1 MARLIRRLTL
11 FFLILAVSAAGF
23 CGFFLKWSFRDDA
36 PQFGFTAIMENT
48 SVKPFIYRQLIPQ
61 TVKAV
66 SAAIPAPAKEKLSAS
81 LTEKRHIET
90 RFARAEI
97 PPKFV
102 VEYHLMFALSFVIF
116 FAAIWVLR
124 ALLTEVTRDEVA
136 GTLGAMLFAVIFPF
150 FEVLGGYYYDLGEV
164 FFFFTAAL
172 LAVRGKI
179 FALLLITPLATLNKE
194 SFFFFLATL
203 FPLVRL
209 HFDDKKSAAVIS
221 GAMFL
226 SGLSYL
232 GVRKVFSEN
241 TGGAADWRLTEHFE
255 NFLRVSSYFQTDAI
269 YGIPLGARFFL
280 PYVICVIWLVKS
292 SWQNLS
298 AAWKL
303 HAKIALA
310 INGALYFL
318 FVVPGELRDL
328 SMLYVSLMILAASYL
343 RESFQRHYRGGL
355 P

>member
-66 SAAIPAPAKEKLSAS
+66 SAAIPEPAKEKLSAS
-81 LTEKRHIET
+81 LAEKRHIET

-102 VEYHLMFALSFVIF
+102 VEYYVMFALSFVIF

-232 GVRKVFSEN
+232 GVREVFSEN